1 MIILQQAKDPALAL
15 ARAETLRNAV
25 KENVLYTLIVE
36 PSSKCNLAC
45 TFCDLHSGR
54 IEGTDVLK
62 GQMSEQTFSRIIDQL
77 ASLPF
82 VLKEMQY
89 HGNGEPLLNKN
100 LPSFVRHAK
109 DCGIARKHR
118 LTTNGTM
125 LTPENLVKVIDAG
138 IDEIHVSLDTAD
150 RSSYSELKGCDL
162 YEKVE
167 ANLDFAISYLQGRT
181 GCSLFIKYAIPHA
194 DGDYRFTDEIA
205 NAVVE
210 KYSDRV
216 KDSNVVHLRGMPIV
230 TLLDGKKEKKKEF
243 NSPCEIPFY
252 SAFVKFDGRVSV
264 CCADLFEDLSI
275 GNVNDMTIGEM
286 MRGESLRHIRRCHL
300 NNDLSKLPLCHY
312 CGNRTGV
319 NMDAIADELQK
330 YIG

>member
-15 ARAETLRNAV
+15 SRAENLRSAV
-25 KENVLYTLIVE
+25 KANVLYTLIVE

-54 IEGTDVLK
+54 IEDTDALK
-62 GQMSEQTFSRIIDQL
+62 GQMSEQTFSRVIDQL
-77 ASLPF
+77 AGLPF
-82 VLKEMQY
+82 VLKELQY

-100 LPSFVRHAK
+100 LPDFVRHAK
-109 DCGIARKHR
+109 DRGIASKQR

-125 LTPENLVKVIDAG
+125 LTPKKLVKVIDAG
-138 IDEIHVSLDTAD
+138 IDEIHVSLDAAD
-150 RSSYSELKGCDL
+150 RASYSELKGCDL
-162 YEKVE
+162 YEKVD
-167 ANLDFAISYLQGRT
+167 ANIDFAISYLTERT

-194 DGDYRFTDEIA
+194 DGDYRFTDKIA

-210 KYSDRV
+210 KYRDRAQN
-216 KDSNVVHLRGMPIV
+216 SNVVHLKGMPIV
-230 TLLDGKKEKKKEF
+230 TLQDGKKEKKKEF
-243 NSPCEIPFY
+243 NSACEIPFY

-275 GNVNDMTIGEM
+275 GNVNETTIGEM

-300 NNDLSKLPLCHY
+300 NNELSKLPLCHY

-319 NMDAIADELQK
+319 NMEAIADELK
-330 YIG
+330 RHVG